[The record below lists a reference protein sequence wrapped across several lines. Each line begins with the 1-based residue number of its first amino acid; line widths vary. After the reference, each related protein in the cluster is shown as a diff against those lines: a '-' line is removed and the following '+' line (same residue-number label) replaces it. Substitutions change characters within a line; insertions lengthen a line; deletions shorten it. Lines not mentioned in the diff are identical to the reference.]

1 MNNLEYIRS
10 LSLKEF
16 AGLLVHPHHD
26 ITIDEDYNGEPMGL
40 DNDGYITPD
49 GSWYWDFES
58 ARRNVIAWF
67 NQEAELNIST
77 TDLYRL

>member
-1 MNNLEYIRS
+1 MNNLEYIHSIS
-10 LSLKEF
+10 LEELAE
-16 AGLLVHPHHD
+16 LLVRPHHG
-26 ITIDEDYNGEPMGL
+26 IVIDEDCNGEPMEL
-40 DNDGYITPD
+40 DDDGYITPD